1 MSTPDLSMFF
11 VVDPPR
17 YQDMGCYLAAS
28 IRTHLDEDV
37 DLIGYCPAD
46 TIKDMDPYALAIFK
60 KLKVDIRPMDT
71 QGAFDPPYPHGNKM
85 IAAAQPRRT
94 PYSAFLDS
102 DILFIGATR
111 VADLIKPGH
120 VSLTPAASMY
130 WSGQKIWKDIYAACE
145 MPMPADRIWLARQR
159 RRKLMPYFSAGFF
172 VFPEGPANDAN
183 ESFVDV
189 WMRLARMIDKVD
201 IIKKRPYLDQMS
213 LPLAIHAFCRNTL
226 GPRVA
231 VIALAIACFWPDF
244 LLFAAK
250 PMPDALS
257 TYTIFIALAMAS
269 GGGGRARLI
278 GVGFLAGLTIIL
290 RYQML
295 PFIGAFGLYYMYTL
309 GARAIWPVL
318 GLLMGLLLGGAI
330 DAVTWWG
337 PFSSFVEN
345 FRLNITYKISELFG
359 KSSVLFYAGYF
370 AINTLGL
377 ALPGLIGLALA
388 WRRLWPYLL
397 AAAIGFVAM
406 HIPAHKE
413 YRFLFWLL
421 PFGVVGLA
429 YLLHWLL
436 EQTGA
441 RASMARLAGVGLGA
455 WIAMA
460 SLVISVGYLDRAPY
474 DSPVYAGRCGDAIQ
488 ATRFLSAREGVTGI
502 YGGAGYS
509 WWCAGGYY
517 NLGRNIPIYPF
528 QWHPDLRE
536 AVVANP
542 GRFVSHWVSFG
553 DDAPAG
559 WPEIARFGDFAVS
572 ENPTPPA
579 TPIFPKGWTYAA
591 PLPKG
596 VGDIPVSG
604 EIRFP

>member
-1 MSTPDLSMFF
+1 MIRAVTRGAADSLPGTPVSRAWVGTLLAL
-11 VVDPPR
+11 
-17 YQDMGCYLAAS
+17 GLAARILVALNS
-28 IRTHLDEDV
+28 S
-37 DLIGYCPAD
+37 
-46 TIKDMDPYALAIFK
+46 ALAHADEVFQY
-60 KLKVDIRPMDT
+60 LEQGYRVVHGYGVTPWEYVYGIRNWLV
-71 QGAFDPPYPHGNKM
+71 GL
-85 IAAAQPRRT
+85 
-94 PYSAFLDS
+94 FLAGLLWGLNLLGLD
-102 DILFIGATR
+102 
-111 VADLIKPGH
+111 
-120 VSLTPAASMY
+120 TPATY
-130 WSGQKIWKDIYAACE
+130 
-145 MPMPADRIWLARQR
+145 
-159 RRKLMPYFSAGFF
+159 
-172 VFPEGPANDAN
+172 GPAV
-183 ESFVDV
+183 EVVFCLLS
-189 WMRLARMIDKVD
+189 
-201 IIKKRPYLDQMS
+201 MS